1 MSGERTIGIRL
12 VIDDQGS
19 ARLKTFVQEV
29 KRELAEVVA
38 QAAAAE
44 KAVSGLGAATE
55 KTAGAPQRLAQGF
68 RDLDGDIARAL
79 EQGVKRFSN
88 LEDAIHHAHVSQDAL
103 SQATARS
110 ADAHVQAYQRS
121 NQAVNNLSGAV
132 DKMLSQQSRWNA
144 PLKDVLGLG
153 SAWEKA
159 GTLARKAG
167 DLAAQGAK
175 TIWDG
180 TKKAWEGAKQLG
192 SEISD
197 LTSKIFNLKNA
208 AIGLATVWL
217 FNQAVS
223 PGLKFNESIES
234 AQLGIASLITSTME
248 LRDHTGQ
255 LLPLEAKYAEA
266 KRVSAHE
273 TDQLRIAGLATVAT
287 TEQLVEA
294 YQQAVGPLT
303 RAGVQLEDVR
313 RLTIG
318 IVQAAGALGMPMFQ
332 INEEVRSIAEGT
344 VNVHSRVAK
353 TLGITNEQL
362 GAWRASNTLV
372 DELNKR
378 LEAFNIAGIEAMET
392 WRGIKSN
399 MTDALGYLMGKA
411 TEPLFEALKTGW
423 QALLGQVFDIDL
435 AKGKF
440 SISQSFM
447 PTINSLR
454 EMFAGI
460 GGLVEEALRA
470 VPEKIAAAT
479 KWWQEH
485 GESVKAIASN
495 AYGAV
500 KSVVEGSLTVIE
512 KALNLLVPES
522 GRMKEAE
529 AGFKGIAGSIGDIA
543 DHLAKI
549 PSTVWTTL
557 AAAGMGKWVAGPMG
571 AAAAAD
577 QTLKR
582 SIDRPEWMPEEW
594 AEGLNWTPLPV
605 KWGFTKISDWW
616 VRREMADWQAKAG
629 SIMGPP
635 APGSQEWLD
644 LVLASAGT
652 TSTPEVGGVGW
663 RGWQLSAKGDPYSQ
677 AQKDKIEDLTNWTKG
692 KLAELSGLE
701 ADRLGDLPGK
711 VQAEWEKALT
721 DIDKKLADMKQ
732 AGLSRTDEYKRASE
746 VKAQINAYYSAKELE
761 AEAEKNARLKQ
772 YQYETGQA
780 TRAQLIESL
789 EDQLEVMAQGNRTQS
804 DEYRQLQKRITELR
818 LGGLQEEETI
828 LLKKVDLH
836 QASKQDLVDLYR
848 RQQKEITENAKLSEE
863 QKAKL
868 VLDIDK
874 KLYQAQLADYTEYS
888 QQWTALKFKEVDFS
902 NKTERSKAVEKLH
915 ILTTALQDEK
925 RLIDAYLNWQKAALH
940 YDLVSGW
947 EAAWQEITLT
957 QKSYQEQQYQIATAT
972 YGAMHEAFRDTFMLP
987 VRALFEGEL
996 KNFADLL
1003 NAFGDI
1009 LKNALKRWA
1018 TAWAD
1023 YFADV
1028 AMQWVMSGLGGY
1040 LGFATRPATA
1050 SSAAFSRAGQAS
1062 GGFSVGLGDAASL
1075 GTAAWNWWNNPAA
1088 TATLNPSQALW
1099 LNGSGGYLAGASPAA
1114 TNAIYAGGE
1123 WAGVSPSAWG
1133 GGGWWTQPSYGG
1145 MTWGGTTLAGVGGAL
1160 GGWMMNQGKGTTAQ
1174 LVGAAGGAAGSI
1186 GGSMLATMALAAT
1199 PLAPIAPFLGAL
1211 VGGGAGG
1218 MLGGLFGEETNDA
1231 PKWYQENLRKLTQ
1244 GGSDEGTWLDLIRQH
1259 TLGGGGTEQELK
1271 DLYQSLRGQGRLEW
1285 WQPDP
1290 GQVLKTG
1297 SYDQDYWKVAGLGGQ
1312 KDGQGLET
1320 LASEGGLL
1328 GSGEWKALAEAIA
1341 EAETALGPFKGALD
1355 GALEGLD
1362 LTKLSADEL
1371 STILRERLS
1380 PATAIQ
1386 NQLNSDLAAGVD
1398 NLSAHQKALQGTI
1411 EGLLYTQDLDAQ
1423 SKQGLIDLLLT
1434 ESGNVEELLGKKQRL
1449 DEITRQLAGAH
1460 QLGAE
1465 KTKALIEEGR
1475 ELAKDLGLQKTK
1487 WEDNEQAVSKI
1498 VDAVQRLID
1507 KLDSMPS
1514 SKDVTVNYRERHLT
1528 DDSNSYH
1535 SGGVVLHKGGLA
1547 GKAVSEGLISLSGG
1561 SLPRRHTGGDAPWYP
1576 SLKNNEVLA
1585 ILERM
1590 EYVVRKESI
1599 NAATLPVLRYI
1610 NSTGKLPALTTPVIL
1625 PVVQPQA
1632 SQTQDAWRRQEA
1644 QESPVIQINAPLV
1657 SVDGG
1662 VFTSGEALN
1671 DLARLLEAKLYDLTR
1686 GRYSADSPLVRR

>member
-44 KAVSGLGAATE
+44 KAVSSLGAVTE
-55 KTAGAPQRLAQGF
+55 RAAGAPQRLAQGF

-103 SQATARS
+103 SQATVRS

-121 NQAVNNLSGAV
+121 NQAVNNLSSAV

-159 GTLARKAG
+159 GALARKAG
-167 DLAAQGAK
+167 DMAAQGAK

-197 LTSKIFNLKNA
+197 LTGKIFNLKNA
-208 AIGLATVWL
+208 AVGLAAVWL
-217 FNQAVS
+217 FSNAVS

-344 VNVHSRVAK
+344 INVHSRVAK

-399 MTDALGYLMGKA
+399 MADALGYLMGKA

-447 PTINSLR
+447 PTITSLR

-512 KALNLLVPES
+512 MALGLLVPES
-522 GRMKEAE
+522 GRMKKAE
-529 AGFKGIAGSIGDIA
+529 AGFKGIAGSIGEISELLSGISTEKLTA
-543 DHLAKI
+543 LLGLWGANKLIPASLAKT
-549 PSTVWTTL
+549 PAGKMAKAATWGL
-557 AAAGMGKWVAGPMG
+557 AAGVMLAPDQPEDELDRLYQQMQDLEGSWWAGKKESLAKELGIPFISEKELVRARYQQVLT
-571 AAAAAD
+571 A
-577 QTLKR
+577 R
-582 SIDRPEWMPEEW
+582 
-594 AEGLNWTPLPV
+594 GL
-605 KWGFTKISDWW
+605 GG
-616 VRREMADWQAKAG
+616 QQ
-629 SIMGPP
+629 GPP

-711 VQAEWEKALT
+711 VRAEWEKALT
-721 DIDKKLADMKQ
+721 DIDKKLTDMKQ

-772 YQYETGQA
+772 NQYETGQA

-789 EDQLEVMAQGNRTQS
+789 EDQLAVMAQGNRTQS

-828 LLKKVDLH
+828 LLKKVELH
-836 QASKQDLVDLYR
+836 QASKRDLVELYK
-848 RQQKEITENAKLSEE
+848 RQQKEITENTKLSEE

-868 VLDIDK
+868 LLDINK

-888 QQWTALKFKEVDFS
+888 QQWTALKFREVDFS
-902 NKTERSKAVEKLH
+902 NKTERSKAVEKLN

-940 YDLVSGW
+940 HDLVSGW

-957 QKSYQEQQYQIATAT
+957 QKSYQEQQYEIATAT
-972 YGAMHEAFRDTFMLP
+972 YGAMHDAFRDTFMLP

-1028 AMQWVMSGLGGY
+1028 AMQWVMSGLGDY
-1040 LGFATRPATA
+1040 LGFATRPAAA
-1050 SSAAFSRAGQAS
+1050 SSAAFSRAGQA
-1062 GGFSVGLGDAASL
+1062 GGGVSVGLGDAAGL
-1075 GTAAWNWWNNPAA
+1075 GKAAWNWWNNPAA
-1088 TATLNPSQALW
+1088 AASLNPSQALW

-1114 TNAIYAGGE
+1114 TNSIYAGGE
-1123 WAGVSPSAWG
+1123 WAGVSPTAWG
-1133 GGGWWTQPSYGG
+1133 GGGWWSQPSFGG
-1145 MTWGGTTLAGVGGAL
+1145 MTWGGTALAGAGGAFS
-1160 GGWMMNQGKGTTAQ
+1160 GWMMNQGKGATAQ
-1174 LVGAAGGAAGSI
+1174 MVGAAGGAAGSI

-1199 PLAPIAPFLGAL
+1199 PLAPIAPFLGAFL
-1211 VGGGAGG
+1211 GGGAGG

-1259 TLGGGGTEQELK
+1259 TLGGGGTDQDLK
-1271 DLYQSLRGQGRLEW
+1271 DLYQNLRGQGRLEW

-1320 LASEGGLL
+1320 LASEGGWL

-1371 STILRERLS
+1371 GTILRERLS

-1398 NLSAHQKALQGTI
+1398 VLSAHQKALQGTI

-1487 WEDNEQAVSKI
+1487 WESNVNRPGIAGDSK
-1498 VDAVQRLID
+1498 
-1507 KLDSMPS
+1507 S
-1514 SKDVTVNYRERHLT
+1514 
-1528 DDSNSYH
+1528 
-1535 SGGVVLHKGGLA
+1535 
-1547 GKAVSEGLISLSGG
+1547 
-1561 SLPRRHTGGDAPWYP
+1561 
-1576 SLKNNEVLA
+1576 
-1585 ILERM
+1585 
-1590 EYVVRKESI
+1590 
-1599 NAATLPVLRYI
+1599 
-1610 NSTGKLPALTTPVIL
+1610 
-1625 PVVQPQA
+1625 
-1632 SQTQDAWRRQEA
+1632 
-1644 QESPVIQINAPLV
+1644 
-1657 SVDGG
+1657 
-1662 VFTSGEALN
+1662 
-1671 DLARLLEAKLYDLTR
+1671 
-1686 GRYSADSPLVRR
+1686 